1 MICWFPK
8 GKIMENHIPCH
19 LLVATPT
26 FPEEHHVFVD
36 AACAPVGDV
45 DVGAVSASTI
55 SEPSER

>member
-1 MICWFPK
+1 MLVPWRV
-8 GKIMENHIPCH
+8 NHIPCQ
-19 LLVATPT
+19 LLAATPT